1 MLPLNS
7 IKSLF
12 VVLLLLPFVVF
23 AKEVADLEIPDQ
35 VDVGGTSL
43 VLNGAG
49 VRSKFFI
56 KVYVGALY
64 SPHRSKSVS
73 EIIEM
78 PGPKRVAMHFLHDE
92 VSREK
97 IIGAWNDGF
106 ENNQTEKDLGKLKAR
121 IEQFNALFETAH
133 HGDLITIDFVPEQGT
148 SVAVNGE
155 QKGVIEG
162 ADFYRALLLI
172 WLGDDPA
179 DEDLKEAMVG
189 GNEN

>member
-1 MLPLNS
+1 MLQLNVK
-7 IKSLF
+7 KSLL
-12 VVLLLLPFVVF
+12 VVLLLVPFVAL

-35 VDVGGTSL
+35 VDVGGTPL

-64 SPHRSKSVS
+64 LAHRSKSVP

-106 ENNQTEKDLGKLKAR
+106 ENNQTEEELGKLKAR
-121 IEQFNALFETAH
+121 MEQFNALFETAH

-148 SVAVNGE
+148 LVAINGR
-155 QKGVIEG
+155 QKGAIEG

-172 WLGDDPA
+172 WLGGDPA
-179 DEDLKEAMVG
+179 DEDLKEGMVE
-189 GNEN
+189 GNEK